1 MYCKISGILP
11 PSLPLPQGAAE
22 PTADP
27 CQRLSND
34 DLLYG
39 ANEEAVG
46 SLPVEWYWDVGLT
59 RIHASTDYS

>member
-1 MYCKISGILP
+1 MIP
-11 PSLPLPQGAAE
+11 TQGAAE

-59 RIHASTDYS
+59 RIHASTRSQNSIVQG